1 MANTTS
7 PHIRNLFVSVILFCD
22 VGDPKVLFNKFWHSM
37 YDDTITHFKSSFAI
51 RNLKLFDTELKN
63 YVLYELELL
72 FNVVASSL
80 EKHKLPKPNGHLLSE
95 IRNKLLRE

>member
-1 MANTTS
+1 
-7 PHIRNLFVSVILFCD
+7 
-22 VGDPKVLFNKFWHSM
+22 M

-51 RNLKLFDTELKN
+51 PNLKLFDTELKN

-72 FNVVASSL
+72 FNVVSSSL